1 MYISESHMIVQYVPR
16 KEIPAR
22 WGSVCS
28 LIQKHLLICS
38 AQLGF
43 AIYASKLAFKP
54 LLEVWFLSFE
64 KTQILKKQVTDH
76 LEGIILPEN
85 MGFMFCICHVYHSL
99 KWEACHQGVIFV
111 CCPEEKTLP
120 LGVGFSH
127 LNRDFQYPCGH
138 CSIPWASRGP
148 AL

>member
-1 MYISESHMIVQYVPR
+1 MVCYCYALDKSMKETKDTDQKFQMYISESHMIVQYVPR

-54 LLEVWFLSFE
+54 LLEV
-64 KTQILKKQVTDH
+64 
-76 LEGIILPEN
+76 
-85 MGFMFCICHVYHSL
+85 
-99 KWEACHQGVIFV
+99 
-111 CCPEEKTLP
+111 
-120 LGVGFSH
+120 
-127 LNRDFQYPCGH
+127 
-138 CSIPWASRGP
+138 
-148 AL
+148 